1 MVAWLEVVAESIEV
15 DRFNY
20 TLEVE
25 LLGRLHIGLK
35 EEERIQGDSWVS
47 GWNNLVT
54 SSAVYKVGKVREEAD
69 EGRYVMELCFKC

>member
-25 LLGRLHIGLK
+25 LLGRLDIGLK

-47 GWNNLVT
+47 DWNNLVT
-54 SSAVYKVGKVREEAD
+54 SSAIYKVGKVGEEID